1 MLSNEILKS
10 SLKKELKI
18 FMIHFEASEAILIL
32 ELFVIHSGVQFHS
45 FFMNT
50 STSSK
55 NVPRINKETTFPLEI
70 GEMVIV
76 NLNWFGKNSSDFNV
90 APMLT

>member
-1 MLSNEILKS
+1 
-10 SLKKELKI
+10 
-18 FMIHFEASEAILIL
+18 MIHFEASEAILIL

-50 STSSK
+50 STSPK

-70 GEMVIV
+70 CRGNGNFIV